1 MKKILAFITL
11 SAAAMSCTLPAPVVQ
26 ANQVPMMVEDHFIRL
41 QDAFYLRPGMEYS
54 EVKSILKQNPYELY
68 QNIEDNCVVIS
79 YYAKRNM
86 RVHTSTQN
94 PVPMAY
100 YASEDPTN
108 LTYEGSIPF
117 YVILDGETKVVRA
130 FFSEPDADKIEAY
143 TRMLRRA
150 KKVCDNPEKV
160 DAYMKEWFDENPGA
174 PQSDKILR
182 LPKLGVMNG

>member
-1 MKKILAFITL
+1 MKKFLAFITL
-11 SAAAMSCTLPAPVVQ
+11 GVAAMSCTLPAPVVQ

-68 QNIEDNCVVIS
+68 QNIEDNCIVIS

-182 LPKLGVMNG
+182 LPKLGVLNG